1 MCSLGKE
8 HFEHLSDKSFDLWML
23 RELEDL
29 SHYTGS
35 VILIKKRILFLTY
48 ISWRLAILIVWE
60 DFFFVLWV
68 KPTLMRQLLRK
79 KNAERVGP
87 LHRFI
92 QGLNDGP

>member
-35 VILIKKRILFLTY
+35 VILIKKENFFSLT
-48 ISWRLAILIVWE
+48 SRG
-60 DFFFVLWV
+60 VL
-68 KPTLMRQLLRK
+68 PY
-79 KNAERVGP
+79 
-87 LHRFI
+87 
-92 QGLNDGP
+92 